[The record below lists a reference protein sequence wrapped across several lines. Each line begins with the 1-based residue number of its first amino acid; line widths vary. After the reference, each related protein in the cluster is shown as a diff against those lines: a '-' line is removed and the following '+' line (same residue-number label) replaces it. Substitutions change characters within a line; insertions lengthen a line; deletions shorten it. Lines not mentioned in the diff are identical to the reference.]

1 MSDATAS
8 SAGDTPNDDADSKRI
23 GSDANGDEALWV
35 RLLFMLGFWFLGNLA
50 FSISIFLGAL
60 QFVVI
65 LIRGDANAELK
76 TFSRNLIK
84 FVWQCLAYVTFNTND
99 KPFPL
104 NRFPDEAK
112 NDANN
117 D

>member
-8 SAGDTPNDDADSKRI
+8 NAGETPNEDANTKRL

-65 LIRGDANAELK
+65 LVRGEANAELK
-76 TFSRNLIK
+76 TFSRNLIQ
-84 FVWQCLAYVTFNTND
+84 FVWQCLAYVTFNQD
-99 KPFPL
+99 EKPFPL
-104 NRFPDEAK
+104 NRFPDTK
-112 NDANN
+112 ND

>member
-8 SAGDTPNDDADSKRI
+8 SPGDTPNPDGETRRI

-35 RLLFMLGFWFLGNLA
+35 RLLFMLGYWFLGNLA

-65 LIRGDANAELK
+65 LIRGEANNELK

-84 FVWQCLAYVTFNTND
+84 FVWQCLAYVTFNTNE

-104 NRFPDEAK
+104 NRFPDGKA
-112 NDANN
+112 D

>member
-8 SAGDTPNDDADSKRI
+8 NADETPNEEANTKRL

-35 RLLFMLGFWFLGNLA
+35 RMLFMVGFWFLGNLA

-65 LIRGDANAELK
+65 LVRGEANAELK
-76 TFSRNLIK
+76 TFSRNLIQ
-84 FVWQCLAYVTFNTND
+84 FVWQCLAYVTFNQD
-99 KPFPL
+99 EKPFPL
-104 NRFPDEAK
+104 NRFPDTK
-112 NDANN
+112 TD